1 MDAYVIITLNGL
13 ALGLSS
19 TLHCAG
25 MCGAISCSLLLAQE
39 NGSRGSL
46 RAAFA
51 LTHAGRVASYML
63 AGAVVGAIGA
73 PAIGVLD
80 RDVGF
85 RLLQWAGAASLIWI
99 GLSTAGLVPSIAVID
114 RGLTSIADAVAR
126 IHVAAQRRTL
136 VPLLSGLAWGMM
148 PCAMVYAALFTA
160 MLTGSAAG
168 GAVVMGAFGIGT
180 LPGLIAASFGFRR
193 LARVS
198 QSRPQR
204 IAAGLAL
211 AAFGVATVLIVH
223 PHAAYLCLPE
233 RVTGVRDK
241 AATGALD
248 RHQSAPRTAQL
259 GFVPT
264 HKTDRP

>member
-1 MDAYVIITLNGL
+1 LDAIALIALNGL

-39 NGSRGSL
+39 SASHRNL

-51 LTHAGRVASYML
+51 LTHAGRIAAYTV
-63 AGAVVGAIGA
+63 AGAAVGAISA

-80 RDVGF
+80 RDVAF
-85 RLLQWAGAASLIWI
+85 RLLQWAAAASLIWI
-99 GLSTAGLVPSIAVID
+99 GLSTGGLVPSIAIID

-126 IHVAAQRRTL
+126 VHISAQRRTF
-136 VPLLSGLAWGMM
+136 VPVLSGLAWGLM

-160 MLTGSAAG
+160 MLTGSAVG
-168 GAVVMGAFGIGT
+168 GAIVMGAFGIGT
-180 LPGLIAASFGFRR
+180 LPGLIAASFGLRR

-211 AAFGVATVLIVH
+211 AAFGVASVLIVH

-233 RVTGVRDK
+233 RVSGARDK
-241 AATGALD
+241 DAMSAID

-259 GFVPT
+259 RFMQRLE
-264 HKTDRP
+264 TDHP